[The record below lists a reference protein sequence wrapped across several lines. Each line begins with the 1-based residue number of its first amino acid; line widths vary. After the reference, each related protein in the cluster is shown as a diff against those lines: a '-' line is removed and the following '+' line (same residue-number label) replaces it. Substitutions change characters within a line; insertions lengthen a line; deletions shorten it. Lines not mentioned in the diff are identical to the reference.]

1 MGTARSRTPPLA
13 VMEKGSI
20 ETGLHSDSDRQKTC
34 SYRFSAGFVI
44 LKQQCHHVPHR
55 SFEGCFNRPG
65 GACIEILQLVQLPGT
80 GKRLQRRVSGTWG
93 TRIHSRI
100 PIKWPFNETPKLR
113 HLTLSVPLW
122 LLYIF
127 SGTWYDVSL

>member
-65 GACIEILQLVQLPGT
+65 GACIEILQLVQLAGT
-80 GKRLQRRVSGTWG
+80 GKG
-93 TRIHSRI
+93 
-100 PIKWPFNETPKLR
+100 FNEGFREPGGHEYIVGSLSNGRLTKLR
-113 HLTLSVPLW
+113 SCD
-122 LLYIF
+122 I
-127 SGTWYDVSL
+127 